1 MSDVTVSAA
10 PAVVT
15 LGADAS
21 APKPAAPAS
30 NAENNE
36 KPAWLDA
43 RLDQA
48 RKQAIKDLGIEDP
61 AEAKALIE
69 AARAQKESAKT
80 DAQKRGELETML
92 ANERARIAEMAE
104 ALDVHAKSRMNVLT
118 DEQRN
123 AVTDIAGNDAAKQLK
138 TIEALLPTWTKQAA
152 IVEAKDPEAPR
163 QTAGAPNMPS
173 DKGATSSPED
183 PKAIWENLKSVNP
196 IAAAR
201 YATANK
207 LFSK

>member
-48 RKQAIKDLGIEDP
+48 RKQAIKDLGQE
-61 AEAKALIE
+61 
-69 AARAQKESAKT
+69 
-80 DAQKRGELETML
+80 G
-92 ANERARIAEMAE
+92 
-104 ALDVHAKSRMNVLT
+104 
-118 DEQRN
+118 
-123 AVTDIAGNDAAKQLK
+123 
-138 TIEALLPTWTKQAA
+138 
-152 IVEAKDPEAPR
+152 PR
-163 QTAGAPNMPS
+163 QG
-173 DKGATSSPED
+173 GVELCCSSRY
-183 PKAIWENLKSVNP
+183 WVSVML
-196 IAAAR
+196 R
-201 YATANK
+201 YLYELVNDIH
-207 LFSK
+207 